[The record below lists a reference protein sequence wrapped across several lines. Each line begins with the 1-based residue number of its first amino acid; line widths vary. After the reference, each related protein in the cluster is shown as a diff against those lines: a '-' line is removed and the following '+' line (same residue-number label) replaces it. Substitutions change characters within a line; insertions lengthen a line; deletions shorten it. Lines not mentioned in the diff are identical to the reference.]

1 MTETINW
8 VINNKDTVIQL
19 LTGVVS
25 VASIVATLI
34 PNDSA
39 NAWIARANK
48 VVSWLALN
56 IGKAKP
62 ATKDD

>member
-1 MTETINW
+1 MTEVINW
-8 VINNKDTVIQL
+8 LNTNKETVIQL

-25 VASIVATLI
+25 VASILATLI

-39 NAWIARANK
+39 NVWIARANK

-56 IGKAKP
+56 IGKAKSSG
-62 ATKDD
+62 

>member
-1 MTETINW
+1 MTEPINW
-8 VINNKDTVIQL
+8 ALTNKDTVIQI

-25 VASIVATLI
+25 VASLVATLL

-56 IGKAKP
+56 VGKAKSTP
-62 ATKDD
+62 KND

>member
-8 VINNKDTVIQL
+8 LITNKETVIQL

-25 VASIVATLI
+25 VASILATLI

-39 NAWIARANK
+39 NAWISRANK
-48 VVSWLALN
+48 VVSWLA
-56 IGKAKP
+56 
-62 ATKDD
+62 

>member
-1 MTETINW
+1 MTEVINW
-8 VINNKDTVIQL
+8 LITNKETVLQL

-25 VASIVATLI
+25 VASILATLI

-39 NAWIARANK
+39 NVWIARANK

-62 ATKDD
+62 ASNND

>member
-1 MTETINW
+1 MTEVINW
-8 VINNKDTVIQL
+8 LNTNKETVIQL

-25 VASIVATLI
+25 VASILATLI

-39 NAWIARANK
+39 NVWIARANK

-56 IGKAKP
+56 IGKAKS
-62 ATKDD
+62 K

>member
-8 VINNKDTVIQL
+8 VITNKDTVIQL

-39 NAWIARANK
+39 NAWLARANK

>member
-1 MTETINW
+1 MTEVINW
-8 VINNKDTVIQL
+8 LITNKETVIQL

-25 VASIVATLI
+25 VASILATLI

-62 ATKDD
+62 ASKND

>member
-1 MTETINW
+1 MTEVINW
-8 VINNKDTVIQL
+8 LITNKETVIQL

-25 VASIVATLI
+25 VASILATLI

-39 NAWIARANK
+39 NVWIARANK

-56 IGKAKP
+56 IGKAKSSG
-62 ATKDD
+62 